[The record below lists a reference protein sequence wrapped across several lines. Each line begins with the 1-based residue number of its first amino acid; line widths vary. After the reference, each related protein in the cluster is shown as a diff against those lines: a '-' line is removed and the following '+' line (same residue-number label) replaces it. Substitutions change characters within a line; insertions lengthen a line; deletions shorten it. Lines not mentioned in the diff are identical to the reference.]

1 MISREQLIDI
11 GKTTSLHLYQQEKD
25 YLLKLFLSAYFR
37 LFDDAV
43 FKGGTC
49 IKYVFGL
56 DRFSEDLDFNLLV
69 SPKEFESQVDRTLK
83 EIHLIGIV
91 NYFIKKELFEDAY
104 TCVIGVQGPL
114 YTGTEQTRNKF
125 RIDAGKRTGTI
136 KTPEWRLIPS
146 EYPETR
152 RHFLVRIMNEQE
164 ILVEKICSLFERQK
178 GRDLYD
184 VWFLLKKGV
193 EIDAE
198 LLYKKK
204 KTKTLSWDL
213 PRQREYERDVEKLT
227 NRIIPYSQV
236 KKDVIQDLKEILS
249 EKKQT

>member
-11 GKTTSLHLYQQEKD
+11 GKTTGLHLYQQEKD
-25 YLLKLFLSAYFR
+25 YLLKLFIYTYFR
-37 LFDDAV
+37 LFDNAV

-69 SPKEFESQVDRTLK
+69 SPKEFEKQINRTLK
-83 EIHLIGIV
+83 EMHLMGIE
-91 NYFIKKELFEDAY
+91 NYFIKKELFKDAY

-114 YTGTEQTRNKF
+114 YTGTKQTRNKF
-125 RIDAGKRTGTI
+125 RIDAGRRTGTL
-136 KTPEWRLIPS
+136 KTPEWRLIAS

-152 RHFLVRIMNEQE
+152 EHFLVYVMDEQE
-164 ILVEKICSLFERQK
+164 ILVEKICSLFERRK

-193 EIDAE
+193 EIDIE
-198 LLYKKK
+198 LFYKKK
-204 KTKTLSWDL
+204 KTRTPSLVLSSED
-213 PRQREYERDVEKLT
+213 EYRRDIENLT
-227 NRIIPYSQV
+227 SRVISYSQV
-236 KKDVIQDLKEILS
+236 KKDVLRALEDIYTRK
-249 EKKQT
+249 